1 MLQSQS
7 LQSFWSQSREP
18 GVINYCSTKSFV
30 TSFAVQVEHTLWS
43 AETRNSS
50 SGLYR
55 SFNLRSGKR
64 FFSRIAFP
72 SDFNTLYFFA
82 VFMCFAWLNASV
94 YYHQKENNSNR
105 TQFGSCVLYVNT
117 FVNSYK
123 KSDTWTRKV
132 NVKDLFSELAFV
144 CRSLAVI
151 FLKS

>member
-64 FFSRIAFP
+64 F
-72 SDFNTLYFFA
+72 L
-82 VFMCFAWLNASV
+82 FMCLCVLRGSMPLFIIIR
-94 YYHQKENNSNR
+94 KENNSNR